1 MGRQRDR
8 KLATAGLLLVAGFL
22 VVGIVF
28 FVARPDIAE
37 IGPRWIWP
45 VPALALGLLVFLYGV
60 KRIPRTDRVP
70 AQEEAEPDDQ
80 PVDEGSG
87 VSGGVG

>member
-1 MGRQRDR
+1 MRRHELDPPS
-8 KLATAGLLLVAGFL
+8 LVFGLLFL

-28 FVARPDIAE
+28 FAGSPDLAR

-60 KRIPRTDRVP
+60 KRLPRKEPERETEP
-70 AQEEAEPDDQ
+70 ADATHSEDPPAENT
-80 PVDEGSG
+80 SG
-87 VSGGVG
+87 

>member
-1 MGRQRDR
+1 MRRHELDA
-8 KLATAGLLLVAGFL
+8 LSLVFGLLFL